1 MSNTQNHIV
10 TCIQS
15 QKMESSEI
23 TNQEVINLGKAI
35 ITELGMEV
43 ECNTPARWL
52 VHYIAENIHKTEH
65 SQGDEKDVAEKKC
78 VDAIFK
84 LWHHR
89 SELPRGINPFSEFD
103 SVFRGLSRLDNSS
116 QKPYFNE
123 FSQFNHQ
130 IEPEETAES
139 KQWVDIAISID
150 KIAKELVSES
160 FKSAAEVAITEKSRE
175 ILKLALED
183 SGEDIRIMLSFVS
196 DDEANSKENQ
206 IKAIESKIEKVEAL
220 KSICDMFIE
229 KFNTEIEIQK
239 TKTNGC

>member
-1 MSNTQNHIV
+1 
-10 TCIQS
+10 
-15 QKMESSEI
+15 MESSEI

-35 ITELGMEV
+35 ITELGMEI

-52 VHYIAENIHKTEH
+52 VHYIAENIHKSENC
-65 SQGDEKDVAEKKC
+65 QGEEKESAERKC

-103 SVFRGLSRLDNSS
+103 SVFRGLSRLDKSS

-123 FSQFNHQ
+123 FSQFDHQ
-130 IEPEETAES
+130 IDPEETAES

-150 KIAKELVSES
+150 KVAKELVSES
-160 FKSAAEVAITEKSRE
+160 FNSAASSAITEKSKK
-175 ILKLALED
+175 ILKLAPED
-183 SGEDIRIMLSFVS
+183 SGEDIRIMLNFIS
-196 DDEANSKENQ
+196 DEETNSKENK

-220 KSICDMFIE
+220 KSICDVFIE
-229 KFNTEIEIQK
+229 KHQSDIATLS
-239 TKTNGC
+239 

>member
-1 MSNTQNHIV
+1 
-10 TCIQS
+10 
-15 QKMESSEI
+15 MESSEI

-35 ITELGMEV
+35 ITELGMIV
-43 ECNTPARWL
+43 DCNTPARWL
-52 VHYIAENIHKTEH
+52 VHYIAENIHKSENCR
-65 SQGDEKDVAEKKC
+65 GEEKETAERQC

-123 FSQFNHQ
+123 FSQFDHQ
-130 IEPEETAES
+130 IAPEEAAEC

-150 KIAKELVSES
+150 KAAKELVSES
-160 FKSAAEVAITEKSRE
+160 FNSAAALATTERSRK
-175 ILKLALED
+175 ILKLAPED
-183 SGEDIRIMLSFVS
+183 SGEDIRIMLSFLS
-196 DDEANSKENQ
+196 GEEANSKENE
-206 IKAIESKIEKVEAL
+206 IKAIESKIEKIEAL

-229 KFNTEIEIQK
+229 KYQNEIAVINK
-239 TKTNGC
+239 

>member
-1 MSNTQNHIV
+1 
-10 TCIQS
+10 
-15 QKMESSEI
+15 MESSKI

-35 ITELGMEV
+35 ITELDMEID
-43 ECNTPARWL
+43 CNTPARWF
-52 VHYIAENIHKTEH
+52 VHYIAENIHKSENC
-65 SQGDEKDVAEKKC
+65 QGEEKEAAERKC

-123 FSQFNHQ
+123 FSQFDHQ
-130 IEPEETAES
+130 IAPEETAES

-150 KIAKELVSES
+150 KAAKELVSES
-160 FKSAAEVAITEKSRE
+160 FNSAAALAITENSRK
-175 ILKLALED
+175 ILKLAPEG
-183 SGEDIRIMLSFVS
+183 SGEDIRIMLSFLS
-196 DDEANSKENQ
+196 DEEANSKENE

-220 KSICDMFIE
+220 KSICDVFIE
-229 KFNTEIEIQK
+229 KYQK
-239 TKTNGC
+239 DIAIIDK

>member
-1 MSNTQNHIV
+1 
-10 TCIQS
+10 
-15 QKMESSEI
+15 MESSEI

-35 ITELGMEV
+35 ITELGMEI

-123 FSQFNHQ
+123 FSQFDHQ
-130 IEPEETAES
+130 VHPEETAES

-150 KIAKELVSES
+150 KVAKELVSES
-160 FKSAAEVAITEKSRE
+160 FISAAAVAITDKSKE
-175 ILKLALED
+175 ILKLSPEG
-183 SGEDIRIMLSFVS
+183 SGEDIRIMLSFLS
-196 DDEANSKENQ
+196 DDEANSKGKE

-229 KFNTEIEIQK
+229 KYQNDIDLICE
-239 TKTNGC
+239 

>member
-1 MSNTQNHIV
+1 
-10 TCIQS
+10 
-15 QKMESSEI
+15 MESSEI

-35 ITELGMEV
+35 ITELGMEI

-52 VHYIAENIHKTEH
+52 VHYIAENIHKSENC
-65 SQGDEKDVAEKKC
+65 QGEEKEAAERKC

-123 FSQFNHQ
+123 FSQFDHQ
-130 IEPEETAES
+130 IAPEETAES

-150 KIAKELVSES
+150 KAAKELVSES
-160 FKSAAEVAITEKSRE
+160 FNSAAVLAITEKCRK
-175 ILKLALED
+175 ILKLAPEG
-183 SGEDIRIMLSFVS
+183 SGEDIRIMLSFIS
-196 DDEANSKENQ
+196 DEEANSKENE

-220 KSICDMFIE
+220 KSICELFIE
-229 KFNTEIEIQK
+229 KYQK
-239 TKTNGC
+239 DITQIDK